1 MTTTT
6 RTAAPLVSNPFDL
19 VRLDA
24 ALVKGA
30 AWNGFCKAR
39 VLFGKAISSQHAR
52 PVFGALGCDNLRNA
66 R

>member
-39 VLFGKAISSQHAR
+39 VLFGKAI
-52 PVFGALGCDNLRNA
+52 
-66 R
+66 